1 MNQPAQRESSASS
14 IRVGESRI
22 EGSSII
28 PPQDDQPY
36 YPPRPPLFEKRVP
49 FIAALVRMTKN
60 PIANWPRAMY
70 EEDFYTPVKGFISPV
85 INVIHPDAVRAV
97 CLDHHAD
104 APKADAMKRLL
115 GPGLGDALLTAD
127 GAHWRWQRQA
137 TAPAFRHDRLQS
149 MVPMMIRAGE
159 AAAQF
164 LANRPHNS
172 VVDVTHVTTQATFD
186 VILDSMFKGDP
197 EFDVESF
204 TNEIRQPKSN
214 FGSFSIL
221 AYLRTPLWVR
231 DFLFPKSRRSRLA
244 LRQAVLDMI
253 ARRNAHGEKRGD
265 LYDLLQDASDPE
277 TGRKMDKETLR
288 DNLLTF
294 VAAGHETTALAVAW
308 ALLMVASHRPTKLR
322 IQEELDRVIGEGPLS
337 PQMISRLT
345 FTKQVVQETLRLYP
359 SAPVLARQI
368 KNPITVC
375 GHRLRKN
382 RIALIP
388 IFAIHRHTKWWSD
401 PDRFDPDRFTPEN
414 IGKQHR
420 FAYLPFGAGPRI
432 CIGGTF
438 AMLESIA
445 ILAAILHKIDVKP
458 EAGHT
463 PMPTLRVTLQPEGG
477 IRLHVRTRETVAR
490 ANIDHAAKNA
500 SLAGSKPGAPSGCPY
515 HPGA

>member
-1 MNQPAQRESSASS
+1 MNQPAQRESRAPVMRPTETQ
-14 IRVGESRI
+14 ID
-22 EGSSII
+22 GSFII

-36 YPPRPPLFEKRVP
+36 YPPRPPMPEKERP
-49 FIAALVRMTKN
+49 ALQNLKWANKN
-60 PIANWPRAMY
+60 PLANWPRAMY
-70 EEDFYTPVKGFISPV
+70 EADFYSPV
-85 INVIHPDAVRAV
+85 AGVFSPVVHILHPDAVRAV
-97 CLDHHAD
+97 CLDNHAD
-104 APKADAMKRLL
+104 APKADAMKRVL

-164 LANRPHNS
+164 LADQAPDR
-172 VVDVTHVTTQATFD
+172 VIDVTQVTTQATFD

-197 EFDVESF
+197 EFDIENF
-204 TNEIRQPKSN
+204 TKEIRHPKSN
-214 FGSFSIL
+214 FGWFAIL
-221 AYLRTPLWVR
+221 GYLRTPLWVR
-231 DFLFPKSRRSRLA
+231 DLLFRKSYRSRLA
-244 LRQAVLDMI
+244 MRQAVLDMI
-253 ARRNAHGEKRGD
+253 ERRSAQGEKKGD
-265 LYDLLQDASDPE
+265 LFDLLEDASDPE

-308 ALLMVASHRPTKLR
+308 ALLMVASHHPTKMR
-322 IQEELDRVIGEGPLS
+322 IQEELDRVIGEGPLT
-337 PQMISRLT
+337 PQMISQLT

-359 SAPVLARQI
+359 SAPMLARQI

-388 IFAIHRHTKWWSD
+388 IFAIHRHKKWWSD

-432 CIGGTF
+432 CIGATF
-438 AMLESIA
+438 AMLETIA
-445 ILAAILHKIDVKP
+445 ILAAILHKIDLKP

-477 IRLHVRTRETVAR
+477 IRLHVRTRETIVG
-490 ANIDHAAKNA
+490 ANMDPSSENA
-500 SLAGSKPGAPSGCPY
+500 GSTGSKPGAASGCPY
-515 HPGA
+515 HQSA